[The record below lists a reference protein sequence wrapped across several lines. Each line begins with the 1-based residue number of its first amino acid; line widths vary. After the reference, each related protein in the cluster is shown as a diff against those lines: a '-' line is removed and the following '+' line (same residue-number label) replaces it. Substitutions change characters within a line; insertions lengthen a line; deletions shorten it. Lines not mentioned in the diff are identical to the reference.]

1 MIIGGGPGGSCAAVL
16 NAVLAGELEGGWR
29 MRWRMRLFF
38 WLVRVQA
45 RFPVVPRISF
55 DPVPSV

>member
-1 MIIGGGPGGSCAAVL
+1 MCGVMIIGGGPGGSCAVL
-16 NAVLAGELEGGWR
+16 VGELDGGWR

-38 WLVRVQA
+38 WLVRLQA

-55 DPVPSV
+55 DPVPST